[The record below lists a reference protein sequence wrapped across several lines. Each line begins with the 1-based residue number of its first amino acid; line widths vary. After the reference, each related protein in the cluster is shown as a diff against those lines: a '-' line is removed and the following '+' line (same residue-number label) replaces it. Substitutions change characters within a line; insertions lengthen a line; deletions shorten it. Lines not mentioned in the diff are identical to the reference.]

1 MHYYVTGGIGQF
13 NITQITQRCLTLKG
27 FRVGSTEHMEQMV
40 AAVEQSNLKP
50 AIDSIY
56 DIDNIQDAFSRLSS
70 GGKFGKICVRVAR

>member
-1 MHYYVTGGIGQF
+1 MF
-13 NITQITQRCLTLKG
+13 
-27 FRVGSTEHMEQMV
+27 

-70 GGKFGKICVRVAR
+70 GGKFGKIYVRVAR